1 VYGLIKYGPRKI
13 NLRFLNT
20 TSQLLSI
27 KTNSRALAKKEYN
40 MKKERIVINEFEGVS
55 NNSFE
60 LRCAIY
66 PNVTNGKYEAN
77 DNSDLTAK

>member
-1 VYGLIKYGPRKI
+1 
-13 NLRFLNT
+13 
-20 TSQLLSI
+20 
-27 KTNSRALAKKEYN
+27 

-77 DNSDLTAK
+77 DNSDLTAKQVNNNEIIKANSAEYVYLGSLP